1 MVCVFGSP
9 PASPAES
16 VWFHLRG
23 SWGSCP
29 AAPPKLALVG
39 CFGET
44 CNLREA
50 APKKTSAGKTLDS
63 STNTIPTRE
72 EEEEEEEDEEE
83 EGTIAVIRLQALIT
97 SILSLSLPR
106 CALVSILFLLL
117 VGVWKR
123 QSVFLDLLWR
133 RKIALD
139 VNMDRCLDDE
149 WGRLYYYKSI

>member
-1 MVCVFGSP
+1 
-9 PASPAES
+9 
-16 VWFHLRG
+16 L
-23 SWGSCP
+23 
-29 AAPPKLALVG
+29 L
-39 CFGET
+39 
-44 CNLREA
+44 EA
-50 APKKTSAGKTLDS
+50 APTKTSAGKTLDS

-72 EEEEEEEDEEE
+72 EEDEEEEEE
-83 EGTIAVIRLQALIT
+83 EGTIAVIRFQALIT

-106 CALVSILFLLL
+106 CALVSVLFLLL

-123 QSVFLDLLWR
+123 QSVFLALFWR

>member
-1 MVCVFGSP
+1 M
-9 PASPAES
+9 
-16 VWFHLRG
+16 
-23 SWGSCP
+23 
-29 AAPPKLALVG
+29 
-39 CFGET
+39 
-44 CNLREA
+44 REA

-72 EEEEEEEDEEE
+72 EEE

-106 CALVSILFLLL
+106 CALVSVLFLLL

-133 RKIALD
+133 RQIALD

-149 WGRLYYYKSI
+149 WERLYYYKSI

>member
-1 MVCVFGSP
+1 
-9 PASPAES
+9 
-16 VWFHLRG
+16 
-23 SWGSCP
+23 
-29 AAPPKLALVG
+29 
-39 CFGET
+39 
-44 CNLREA
+44 LREA

-72 EEEEEEEDEEE
+72 EEENQEE

-123 QSVFLDLLWR
+123 QSVFLALLWR
-133 RKIALD
+133 RRIALD

>member
-1 MVCVFGSP
+1 
-9 PASPAES
+9 
-16 VWFHLRG
+16 
-23 SWGSCP
+23 
-29 AAPPKLALVG
+29 
-39 CFGET
+39 
-44 CNLREA
+44 LREA

-63 STNTIPTRE
+63 STNTIPTR
-72 EEEEEEEDEEE
+72 EEEEEEDEEE

-133 RKIALD
+133 RKIALH